1 MEAKDVFA
9 PHWRGM
15 EQALSPLGEAVVQK
29 RIDAQNELIQE
40 LEAKG
45 MRVDLISRT
54 RLKEQGFAPDS
65 TCEASEIADDP
76 CEEAISEEC
85 IDSLETALKYIEQ
98 QKQQLAEAQA
108 QMQHLEAEVEHY
120 RYKLD
125 LESSKMELL
134 QNAWKELHSSK
145 NEQES

>member
-1 MEAKDVFA
+1 MQPQDIFA

-29 RIDAQNELIQE
+29 KIDAQNELIQE

-45 MRVDLISRT
+45 MRVDLISRA

-65 TCEASEIADDP
+65 TCEASESADDP
-76 CEEAISEEC
+76 CEEAIDEES
-85 IDSLETALKYIEQ
+85 IDSLEAALTYIEQ

-108 QMQHLEAEVEHY
+108 QTQRLKAEVEHY

-125 LESSKMELL
+125 LETSKMELL
-134 QNAWKELHSSK
+134 QNAWKEQHTDKS
-145 NEQES
+145 EQES

>member
-1 MEAKDVFA
+1 MEPKDVFA
-9 PHWRGM
+9 PHWLGM

-45 MRVDLISRT
+45 MRVDLISRA

-65 TCEASEIADDP
+65 TCEASETTDNL
-76 CEEAISEEC
+76 CQEVISEEN

-98 QKQQLAEAQA
+98 QKQQFAEAQA
-108 QMQHLEAEVEHY
+108 QIQRLEAEVEHY